1 MEIPSDRK
9 QPSVEAQSRAVEKF
23 EISVLPWARAAISAA
38 RCEMDLSPGKRNR
51 PLIERA
57 GLSLMMSRLC
67 PLWYT
72 KVQMCYKLLVPAD
85 ASSLSA
91 GVPPE
96 IVMKQIGRVI
106 PAYDPMSAILYP
118 TVLVAEDSID
128 TRIMLKRAFELKG
141 YRVFE
146 AEDGQQALDLA
157 KHYRPSLIVIDL
169 NMPVLDGLET
179 IRNLRSL
186 EGDGTH
192 TPIIAIT
199 AYDVYGM
206 EEAAFETGCNVYL
219 SKPLN
224 LEELDRAVKSLGFL
238 V

>member
-1 MEIPSDRK
+1 
-9 QPSVEAQSRAVEKF
+9 
-23 EISVLPWARAAISAA
+23 
-38 RCEMDLSPGKRNR
+38 
-51 PLIERA
+51 
-57 GLSLMMSRLC
+57 
-67 PLWYT
+67 
-72 KVQMCYKLLVPAD
+72 
-85 ASSLSA
+85 
-91 GVPPE
+91 
-96 IVMKQIGRVI
+96 
-106 PAYDPMSAILYP
+106 MSALVYP
-118 TVLVAEDSID
+118 TVLVAEDSVD

-146 AEDGQQALDLA
+146 AEDGRQALDLA
-157 KHYRPSLIVIDL
+157 RRFHPSLLIIDL

-179 IRNLRSL
+179 IKNYRTL
-186 EGDGTH
+186 EGEGDH

-206 EEAAFETGCNVYL
+206 EEAALETGCNVYL

>member
-1 MEIPSDRK
+1 MEVREIIL
-9 QPSVEAQSRAVEKF
+9 EYAAV
-23 EISVLPWARAAISAA
+23 SA
-38 RCEMDLSPGKRNR
+38 
-51 PLIERA
+51 
-57 GLSLMMSRLC
+57 
-67 PLWYT
+67 
-72 KVQMCYKLLVPAD
+72 V
-85 ASSLSA
+85 
-91 GVPPE
+91 
-96 IVMKQIGRVI
+96 
-106 PAYDPMSAILYP
+106 LYP
-118 TVLVAEDSID
+118 TVLVAEDSVD

-157 KHYRPSLIVIDL
+157 RRYRPSLLVVDL

-179 IRNLRSL
+179 IRSYRRL
-186 EGDGTH
+186 EGEGEH
-192 TPIIAIT
+192 APIIAIT

-206 EEAAFETGCNVYL
+206 EEAALEIGCNIYL